1 MRKQGGTGEDNIS
14 SEDSEDHSG
23 VSQALR
29 QYHLAG
35 GGMLCGLGDSISSD
49 SDRSSSSKNNGDSRS
64 SSSSSQSSSRSSNT
78 KNNGNSSPYS
88 PPPSQR
94 QHHRSRTVDHTK
106 ASVVRLAHEW
116 VLYERSGSGLRLKY
130 QVRLLLQE
138 SNQLLRGHCRRQFL
152 FICALFALLPMHVHR
167 EESTVMLKNWLPK
180 KRCESGKK
188 KR

>member
-1 MRKQGGTGEDNIS
+1 
-14 SEDSEDHSG
+14 
-23 VSQALR
+23 
-29 QYHLAG
+29 
-35 GGMLCGLGDSISSD
+35 MLCGLGDSISSD